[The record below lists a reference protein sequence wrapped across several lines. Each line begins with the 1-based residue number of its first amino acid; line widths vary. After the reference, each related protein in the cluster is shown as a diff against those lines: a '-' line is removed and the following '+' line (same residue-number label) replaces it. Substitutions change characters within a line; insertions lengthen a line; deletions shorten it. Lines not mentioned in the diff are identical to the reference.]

1 MGFFVIFTG
10 IREGSK
16 TARAPIFREKT
27 KKWRKNLVVSRITP
41 TFAAVIERASGMPQI
56 IQAIGVWCNGNT
68 TDSGP
73 VFPGS
78 SPGTPTKAAASF
90 TACCDALPPR
100 GCCRRGTTEK
110 AVATIEVGDGL
121 FVFAERG
128 GFEPPIPFR
137 GIHAFQACLYN
148 HSSISPLG
156 LKRAVRLRNRVQRY
170 DYFLNRSVFA

>member
-10 IREGSK
+10 IREDSK

-90 TACCDALPPR
+90 NRSLPRFFLLPLAAMP
-100 GCCRRGTTEK
+100 CRRGAAAGGAQRK
-110 AVATIEVGDGL
+110 RPSQPVRLATAFSFLRREGDSNP
-121 FVFAERG
+121 R
-128 GFEPPIPFR
+128 
-137 GIHAFQACLYN
+137 Y
-148 HSSISPLG
+148 PLG
-156 LKRAVRLRNRVQRY
+156 VYTLSRRASSTTRASL
-170 DYFLNRSVFA
+170 LWG